1 MIETS
6 NITDSIQSIDT
17 VVSQSKITRIKDPI
31 LKRRWPIIFTFFIFC
46 ANNSFQMVE
55 LTEQE
60 QQQCDQFLNLSLDQ
74 DAPEGVSENLSFSFA
89 EAVDASAEVADDSV
103 LSLKAKKKQNNSLR
117 PEIANR
123 SVAEPF
129 IIRDKSL
136 KK

>member
-55 LTEQE
+55 FLPIS
-60 QQQCDQFLNLSLDQ
+60 QQ
-74 DAPEGVSENLSFSFA
+74 
-89 EAVDASAEVADDSV
+89 VAGYYHV
-103 LSLKAKKKQNNSLR
+103 R
-117 PEIANR
+117 
-123 SVAEPF
+123 
-129 IIRDKSL
+129 
-136 KK
+136 